1 MNQQKSFFALFPL
14 LYDWLVLRPVPCPTL
29 MFSINVNYSALLSFV
44 YQINYLP
51 EMAIVSLCNVP
62 VQLKLA
68 ADVANFCGRWTYIEY
83 LVIVLFKCSEV

>member
-1 MNQQKSFFALFPL
+1 MSYSDIFDQCQL
-14 LYDWLVLRPVPCPTL
+14 LCP
-29 MFSINVNYSALLSFV
+29 FLSFV

-51 EMAIVSLCNVP
+51 EMAIVRLCNVP

-68 ADVANFCGRWTYIEY
+68 ADVANFCGQWTYIEY